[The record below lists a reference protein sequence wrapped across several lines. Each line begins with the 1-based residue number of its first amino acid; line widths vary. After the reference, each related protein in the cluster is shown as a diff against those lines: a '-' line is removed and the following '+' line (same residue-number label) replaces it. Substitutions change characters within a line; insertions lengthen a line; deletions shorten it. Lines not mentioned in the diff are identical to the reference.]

1 MTEPTHFSIEQRLWA
16 AIILNG
22 FIPALEIAGGIW
34 IGSLALISDALHN
47 FTDFFALVLSLFAQK
62 ALGWKA
68 NERKT
73 FGYGRIE
80 IMVATGNSLAL
91 MLVSAYIFYRAVS
104 GLFLPRE
111 IPGGLMMGIASIAFL
126 ANIGSALLLK
136 REARKSLNIKSAF
149 LHLLLD
155 AGQSLV
161 VILAGLF
168 ILLLR
173 WEFLD
178 PVLSLLIGLFIFWSA
193 WKVFRQGLH
202 ILDEGVPPDLNLAQV
217 EEFIR
222 SFPGVESVHH
232 LHLWSLS
239 SKRRALSVHV
249 VMKNQMLSEAD
260 QICTELSQ
268 ALSQQ
273 FEIDHPTIQV
283 ESTGGCPTGPTN
295 LCR

>member
-1 MTEPTHFSIEQRLWA
+1 MEV
-16 AIILNG
+16 
-22 FIPALEIAGGIW
+22 AGGIW

-47 FTDFFALVLSLFAQK
+47 FTDLFALILSLVAQK
-62 ALGWKA
+62 ALDWKA

-80 IMVATGNSLAL
+80 MLVATGNSLAL
-91 MLVSAYIFYRAVS
+91 MFVSIYILYRAIS

-111 IPGGLMMGIASIAFL
+111 IPGGLMMGIAAVAFF
-126 ANIGSALLLK
+126 ANAGSALLLEQ
-136 REARKSLNIKSAF
+136 EARESLNIKSAF
-149 LHLLLD
+149 LHLILD
-155 AGQSLV
+155 AGQSLA

-178 PVLSLLIGLFIFWSA
+178 PILSILIGLFIFRSA
-193 WKVFRQGLH
+193 WKVFREGLH
-202 ILDEGVPPDLNLAQV
+202 ILDEGVPPDLSFAQV

-239 SKRRALSVHV
+239 SKRRALSVHLV
-249 VMKNQMLSEAD
+249 LKNQMLSEANR
-260 QICTELSQ
+260 ICAELSR
-268 ALSQQ
+268 ALSRN
-273 FEIDHPTIQV
+273 FKIEHSTIQI
-283 ESTGGCPTGPTN
+283 ESPGGCPTGPAGI
-295 LCR
+295 C